1 MSYPRG
7 LLRDKRRG
15 PDLPRRFPAP
25 ADCTGENGGRTQET
39 RRSLL
44 GRRAAHQSRCVSRRP
59 AGQSCALTHLAVPAA
74 AVSALA
80 ASGNGAQKVFLEH
93 PSVLVLTHL
102 QLLNRTGVAKV
113 RENG

>member
-7 LLRDKRRG
+7 LLRGRRHC
-15 PDLPRRFPAP
+15 PNLQRRFPAP

-59 AGQSCALTHLAVPAA
+59 AGQPCAPTHLAAPAA

-80 ASGNGAQKVFLEH
+80 ASGNAAQKVFLEH

-102 QLLNRTGVAKV
+102 QLLDSTGVAKV